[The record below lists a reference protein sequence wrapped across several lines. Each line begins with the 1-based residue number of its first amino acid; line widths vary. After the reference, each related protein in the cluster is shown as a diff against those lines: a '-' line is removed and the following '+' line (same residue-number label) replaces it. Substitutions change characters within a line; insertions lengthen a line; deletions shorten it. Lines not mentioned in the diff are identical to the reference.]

1 MLHQSVVADAGNRAG
16 VSRRFILGAGIV
28 GLCACFF
35 PWPAAAATKAAK
47 TAGTAPAAPA
57 APAAPVGFY
66 MENKAKFLADFK
78 GVCAGAEKW
87 LAARVSEPVAK
98 TTCDDALRRFE
109 TLLPGLP
116 DLGGATNRNQPFI
129 TMAGWL
135 TALFQAMRE
144 KGLAAKDAGRLLYDL
159 YAADW
164 AAIPPQRAQAM
175 GAALFSPASQA
186 ALKEWAEL
194 SQKRL
199 LPGDWVGKFIPGDG
213 KSFDLGYD
221 YTECGAVKYFKAQG
235 VAEVA
240 PYFCLNDFLASRAQG
255 TGLSRQ
261 HTIAQGDALCDFR
274 YKQGRAVTQDWN
286 TEVPR
291 FEGKKPA

>member
-1 MLHQSVVADAGNRAG
+1 MLHQSVVADAGESAG
-16 VSRRFILGAGIV
+16 VSRRFILQAGMV

-35 PWPAAAATKAAK
+35 PWPAAGATKAAK
-47 TAGTAPAAPA
+47 TAGAAPA
-57 APAAPVGFY
+57 APGAPVGFY

-98 TTCDDALRRFE
+98 ATSNDALRRFE

-116 DLGGATNRNQPFI
+116 DLGGASNRNQPFI

-135 TALFQAMRE
+135 TALNQAMRE
-144 KGLAAKDAGRLLYDL
+144 KGMAAKDSGRLLYDL
-159 YAADW
+159 CAADW
-164 AAIPPQRAQAM
+164 AAIPPQKAQGM

-186 ALKEWAEL
+186 ALKQWAER

-199 LPGDWVGKFIPGDG
+199 IPGDWVGTFVPGDG
-213 KSFDLGYD
+213 KNFDLGYD
-221 YTECGAVKYFKAQG
+221 YAECGAVKYFKSQG

-240 PYFCLNDFLASRAQG
+240 PYYCLNDFLASRAQG
-255 TGLSRQ
+255 TGLARQ
-261 HTIAQGDALCDFR
+261 HTLAQGDAVCDFR

-286 TEVPR
+286 TETPR
-291 FEGKKPA
+291 FETKKPA

>member
-1 MLHQSVVADAGNRAG
+1 MLHQSVVADARDATG
-16 VSRRFILGAGIV
+16 VSRRFLLRAGMV
-28 GLCACFF
+28 GLCACFV
-35 PWPAAAATKAAK
+35 PWPADAKSKASGSAAVAAT
-47 TAGTAPAAPA
+47 PPP
-57 APAAPVGFY
+57 PAAPVGY
-66 MENKAKFLADFK
+66 YAENKAKFLADFK

-87 LAARVSEPVAK
+87 MAARVAEPVAK
-98 TTCDDALRRFE
+98 AASNDALRRFE
-109 TLLPGLP
+109 MLLPSLP
-116 DLGGATNRNQPFI
+116 DLGGASNRNQPFI

-135 TALFQAMRE
+135 AALTQAMRE

-199 LPGDWVGKFIPGDG
+199 LPGDWVGKFLPGDG

-255 TGLSRQ
+255 TGLARQ
-261 HTIAQGDALCDFR
+261 HTLAQGDAVCDFR

-286 TEVPR
+286 TETPR